1 MIVHGDTIRA
11 RQSLRPA
18 ADALEKPDRARR
30 ADMATPPIIE
40 ANDLSHPADVT
51 ATAARADLCRA
62 RGSARAFRPSGA
74 ARAD

>member
-1 MIVHGDTIRA
+1 
-11 RQSLRPA
+11 
-18 ADALEKPDRARR
+18 
-30 ADMATPPIIE
+30 MATPPVIE
-40 ANDLSHPADVT
+40 ANDLCHPADVT

>member
-1 MIVHGDTIRA
+1 MIVHGGTIRA

-18 ADALEKPDRARR
+18 ADALERPDRARR
-30 ADMATPPIIE
+30 ADMATPPVIE

-51 ATAARADLCRA
+51 ANAARADLCRA